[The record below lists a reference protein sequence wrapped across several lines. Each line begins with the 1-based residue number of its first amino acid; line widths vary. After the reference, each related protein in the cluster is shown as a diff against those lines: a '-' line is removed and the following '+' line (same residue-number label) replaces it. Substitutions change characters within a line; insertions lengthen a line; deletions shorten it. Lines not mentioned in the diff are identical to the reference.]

1 VTDGPAAGVLVV
13 GYGNPLRSDDGS
25 ACRGGRRSRPI
36 HGSRRRDPGRAP
48 AHPGAGARCQPGVAA
63 GARGCRRGPRARGDR
78 GPADRDRVGGPWFT
92 QEAGPPLTHHMDP
105 SGILS
110 LSRELFGAAP
120 SSVVLIGIG
129 ASVLEVGE
137 TLSPLVAATVPR
149 VVELVAGWWWI
160 TWLASSSSRPAPRRA
175 ERCTRWAWSR
185 SSSTRPLGAR
195 RRSAGLPR
203 RRAPRDDDPRGRPPP
218 GVGEC

>member
-13 GYGNPLRSDDGS
+13 GYGNPLRSDDGVGP
-25 ACRGGRRSRPI
+25 AVAEALAADPRLAGAEIRAEHQLTPELALDASRA
-36 HGSRRRDPGRAP
+36 SLLVLVDA
-48 AHPGAGARCQPGVAA
+48 AEDLAPGAIEVRRIETGLA
-63 GARGCRRGPRARGDR
+63 GRG
-78 GPADRDRVGGPWFT
+78 FT

-149 VVELVAGWWWI
+149 VVELVAG
-160 TWLASSSSRPAPRRA
+160 LVVDHMAGVVLVPA
-175 ERCTRWAWSR
+175 
-185 SSSTRPLGAR
+185 
-195 RRSAGLPR
+195 
-203 RRAPRDDDPRGRPPP
+203 RAPEG
-218 GVGEC
+218 